1 MTRWYKLCTVTRNN
15 ATLCVTVR
23 FRCVLLVQDF
33 IGFLELL
40 WFPNHQS
47 VICLAKIFSI
57 RFDPEWS
64 GYFQSDIVSSR
75 DRRTLVRIWQI
86 KLRFI
91 KSDLSLKW
99 FFKLDWNRKS
109 PEIHFFDRNRSKLI
123 KIDHGQSKTTK
134 WISFDQNWENP

>member
-1 MTRWYKLCTVTRNN
+1 MTFWYKLYTVTRNN
-15 ATLCVTVR
+15 ATLFVKVR
-23 FRCVLLVQDF
+23 DRDLK
-33 IGFLELL
+33 GFSELL

-64 GYFQSDIVSSR
+64 GYFQTDLVSSR
-75 DRRTLVRIWQI
+75 DRRTVVRIWQI

-109 PEIHFFDRNRSKLI
+109 PKVHFFRSEPI
-123 KIDHGQSKTTK
+123 KIDQK
-134 WISFDQNWENP
+134 WSGPINSDQNGSVSIKIGAILT